1 MTKEHRADIF
11 DETDVEPI
19 ESAPM
24 SESLVPL
31 QSLDG
36 RLSINTNGI
45 NGLQT
50 GDNERLNQ
58 LQTHLD
64 NTRNPYIAAAA
75 PIVNLI
81 LVVNE
86 GAMHQNFSTLHRIAA
101 GAIREFHSQ
110 MISRKPV
117 SMQNVGIASY
127 VLCSAFD
134 EAVLTSDWGGESDW
148 RKETLLWTFHNDGS
162 GGENVFKYLDDL
174 ALNPEQDLDLLELLV
189 LLLDL
194 GFQGHYRIAPD
205 GAYLHET
212 IRTRL
217 HETIR
222 ANKPRASSPIR
233 LPEPATGSGAPRFYM
248 GRKFLAL
255 CAAGAALILLI
266 GYLNFYLRTQ
276 HLTEPLTNRI
286 EQFIGDY
293 RSSK

>member
-1 MTKEHRADIF
+1 MEKLRADTV
-11 DETDVEPI
+11 DETDEKKKSI
-19 ESAPM
+19 ETDPTT
-24 SESLVPL
+24 ESLVPF
-31 QSLDG
+31 QSLG
-36 RLSINTNGI
+36 EQPFGI
-45 NGLQT
+45 ADDT
-50 GDNERLNQ
+50 GDNERLRQ

-64 NTRNPYIAAAA
+64 NARNPYIAAAA

-81 LVVNE
+81 LVVSE
-86 GAMHQNFSTLHRIAA
+86 GAMHQNLRALHRISA
-101 GAIREFHSQ
+101 GAIREFHDQ
-110 MISRKPV
+110 IARKSV
-117 SMQNVGIASY
+117 SMQNVRIASY

-134 EAVLTSDWGGESDW
+134 EAVLTSEWGGESDW
-148 RKETLLWTFHNDGS
+148 RRETLLWTFHSDGS

-189 LLLDL
+189 LLQDL
-194 GFQGHYRIAPD
+194 GFQGHHRIAPD

-233 LPEPATGSGAPRFYM
+233 PPEPATGSGAPRFYM
-248 GRKFLAL
+248 GRRFLAL

-266 GYLNFYLRTQ
+266 GDLNFYLRTQ

-286 EQFIGDY
+286 EQFLGDY
-293 RSSK
+293 RPAK